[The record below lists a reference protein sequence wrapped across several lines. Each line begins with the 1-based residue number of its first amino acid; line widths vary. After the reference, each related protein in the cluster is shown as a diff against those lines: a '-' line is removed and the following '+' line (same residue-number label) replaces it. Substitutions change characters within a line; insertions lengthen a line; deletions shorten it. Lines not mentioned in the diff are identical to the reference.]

1 MPEWGPL
8 HGEIVIFTGTPKSL
22 EVFDLVRDYGGTP
35 YSIPLIQ
42 VKEIE
47 GSKDESELK
56 RCEDFDWLIFTSQ
69 SAVKAFRSKMDRFN
83 MTVRQIPCKIAAVGT
98 QTAAALE
105 KIGFTVEFIPS
116 VFSAD
121 VFVKQ
126 FKPTEDR
133 ELRVLFLKGN
143 LAGSIIREELPF
155 QVEEWTVY
163 ETDAQPDSVASII
176 DLLKTGGS
184 DAAVLFASPSA
195 VRVFEEEAVPVIGW
209 EGYTVGAI
217 GHVTEKALLEA
228 GANVDVKPE
237 IYTLKE
243 LVNALARR
251 KEEIQ

>member
-8 HGEIVIFTGTPKSL
+8 QGESIIFTGTPKSL
-22 EVFDLVRDYGGTP
+22 EVFDLVRQYGGNP
-35 YSIPLIQ
+35 YSMPLIQ
-42 VKEIE
+42 VNEIE
-47 GSKDESELK
+47 DPVDEVQLK
-56 RCEDFDWLIFTSQ
+56 QCAHFDWLIFTSQ
-69 SAVKAFRSKMDRFN
+69 TAVKAFQSKMERFN
-83 MTVRQIPCKIAAVGT
+83 MTYTQIPSKIAAVGT

-163 ETDAQPDSVASII
+163 ETGAKADSVDSII
-176 DLLKTGGS
+176 ALLKQEENCT
-184 DAAVLFASPSA
+184 VLFASPSA
-195 VRVFEEEAVPVIGW
+195 VRVFAEGAVPVVGW
-209 EGYTVGAI
+209 TGYTVGAI
-217 GHVTEKALLEA
+217 GHVTERALLEA
-228 GANVDVKPE
+228 GAKVDVKPE

>member
-8 HGEIVIFTGTPKSL
+8 QGETVIFTGTPKSL
-22 EVFDLVRDYGGTP
+22 EVFDLVRHYGGTP
-35 YSIPLIQ
+35 YSMPLIQ

-47 GSKDESELK
+47 GPADETELN
-56 RCEDFDWLIFTSQ
+56 RCADFDWMIFTSQ
-69 SAVKAFRSKMDRFN
+69 SAVKAFHSKMNRFN
-83 MTVRQIPCKIAAVGT
+83 MNYQQFPSKIAAVGS

-116 VFSAD
+116 IFSAD

-126 FKPTEDR
+126 FNPTEDR
-133 ELRVLFLKGN
+133 KLRVLFLKGN

-163 ETDAQPDSVASII
+163 ETGPQPDSVTSII
-176 DLLKTGGS
+176 DLLNTEES
-184 DAAVLFASPSA
+184 ITVLFASPSA
-195 VRVFEEEAVPVIGW
+195 VHVFEEKAVPVIGW
-209 EGYTVGAI
+209 SGYTVGAI

-228 GANVDVKPE
+228 GAKVDIKPE